1 MTVRGETS
9 NTQSMQD
16 LGARVKAASAVL
28 ANITT
33 AEKDEALKSQLI
45 VWLPPSQ
52 KYWKQIVLTL
62 NALKQQEPPTQ

>member
-16 LGARVKAASAVL
+16 LGARVKAAAAVL

-33 AEKDEALKSQLI
+33 AEKDEALKIAADCLVAATSEILEA
-45 VWLPPSQ
+45 
-52 KYWKQIVLTL
+52 
-62 NALKQQEPPTQ
+62 N